1 MLEIEDIKVAD
12 PNTEYDEDGWYI
24 GSAKD
29 VPKEKED
36 HKYGDYISLVQQVN
50 AAVYE
55 IKTISKELHEINK
68 SLKLIA
74 GRMR

>member
-12 PNTEYDEDGWYI
+12 LNKGEEPLPNGNR
-24 GSAKD
+24 
-29 VPKEKED
+29 
-36 HKYGDYISLVQQVN
+36 YGDYISLVQQVN

-55 IKTISKELHEINK
+55 IKTISKELHEVNK